1 MSKRKVVVTGLGIVS
16 PVGIGIASA
25 WDNVLKGVS
34 GVGPITKFDASQ
46 LPTRIAAE
54 VKGFNSADWMAL
66 KETRR
71 SDLFIHYGIAA
82 TKLALDDAGFTID
95 DSNAERVGVNVGSGI
110 GGLPKIEDNIRA
122 IIGKG
127 PLRISPF
134 FLPGSVIIMVVG
146 PISIPFPAQ
155 RADPSIG

>member
-1 MSKRKVVVTGLGIVS
+1 MSKPQVVVTGLGSVS
-16 PVGIGIASA
+16 RVGMGIGSA
-25 WDNVLKGVS
+25 WDNVLKAVS
-34 GVGPITKFDASQ
+34 GVEPITKFDASQ

-95 DSNAERVGVNVGSGI
+95 DSNAERDGVNVGSGL
-110 GGLPKIEDNIRA
+110 GGLPMMQDNM
-122 IIGKG
+122 
-127 PLRISPF
+127 PLK
-134 FLPGSVIIMVVG
+134 MT
-146 PISIPFPAQ
+146 
-155 RADPSIG
+155 

>member
-95 DSNAERVGVNVGSGI
+95 DSNPERAGVNVGSGI
-110 GGLPKIEDNIRA
+110 GGQAVNENNIRQMKA
-122 IIGKG
+122 KN
-127 PLRISPF
+127 P
-134 FLPGSVIIMVVG
+134 
-146 PISIPFPAQ
+146 
-155 RADPSIG
+155 